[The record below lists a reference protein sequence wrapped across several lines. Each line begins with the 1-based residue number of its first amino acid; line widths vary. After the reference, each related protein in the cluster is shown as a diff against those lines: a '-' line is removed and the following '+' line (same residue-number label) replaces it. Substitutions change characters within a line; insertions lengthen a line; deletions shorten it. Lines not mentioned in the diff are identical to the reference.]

1 MVAVADT
8 SLARIVAQGLVPLT
22 RGRDPV
28 AAVELLLAVQGQMAG
43 AIPWAIG
50 ARCTA
55 VTRAQ
60 VAESFQS
67 GELVRSWPMRDTLY
81 VTSARDHH
89 WLRRLLRHRYASWIR
104 QSTGLGLSDALV
116 EKAAAAAFELLGEN
130 PSGVSRGEVIRAW
143 DEAGIATVTSGA
155 GGGVRRR
162 HLIKRLFLDGLL
174 VSGPLRGG
182 EHLIVDARQLPG
194 APGVAKGECGHEE
207 ALAVLAARYAWGH
220 GPVDAADLARW
231 AGLTLTEARRALAG
245 SAQIG
250 ESIGRP
256 LISREGRVARADI
269 DDLVERSRDEARAV
283 FALPSFDEL
292 HVGYRDRSCL
302 TDRAGEALICP
313 GANGMFRPIVVANGR
328 VVAARSPGGELAFT
342 EKGSSYAQEAQ
353 REMARWGDWLFE
365 KRR

>member
-67 GELVRSWPMRDTLY
+67 GELVRSWPMRDTLH

-207 ALAVLAARYAWGH
+207 ALALLAAR
-220 GPVDAADLARW
+220 
-231 AGLTLTEARRALAG
+231 
-245 SAQIG
+245 
-250 ESIGRP
+250 
-256 LISREGRVARADI
+256 
-269 DDLVERSRDEARAV
+269 
-283 FALPSFDEL
+283 
-292 HVGYRDRSCL
+292 
-302 TDRAGEALICP
+302 
-313 GANGMFRPIVVANGR
+313 
-328 VVAARSPGGELAFT
+328 
-342 EKGSSYAQEAQ
+342 
-353 REMARWGDWLFE
+353 
-365 KRR
+365 

>member
-22 RGRDPV
+22 RGSDPV
-28 AAVELLLAVQGQMAG
+28 AAVELLLAVQGQMVR

-60 VAESFQS
+60 VAESFNS
-67 GELVRSWPMRDTLY
+67 GELVRSWPMRDTLH

-116 EKAAAAAFELLGEN
+116 ENAAAAVFELLGEN
-130 PSGVSRGEVIRAW
+130 PSGVSRSEVIRAW

-162 HLIKRLFLDGLL
+162 HLVKRLFLDGVL

-194 APGVAKGECGHEE
+194 APGVAKGESGHEE
-207 ALAVLAARYAWGH
+207 ALALLAARYAWGH

-231 AGLTLTEARRALAG
+231 AGLTLTEARRAMEGAVEAG
-245 SAQIG
+245 DGWGHPLVRRSA
-250 ESIGRP
+250 
-256 LISREGRVARADI
+256 LVARADI
-269 DDLVERSRDEARAV
+269 DDLVRDNRDAAAGV

-302 TDRAGEALICP
+302 TDEAGERLICP
-313 GANGMFRPIVVANGR
+313 AANGMFRPIVVARGR
-328 VVAARSPGGELAFT
+328 VIAVRAPGGDLLFT
-342 EKGSSYAQEAQ
+342 VGGDECARDARRVMASWENWLSEKQ
-353 REMARWGDWLFE
+353 R
-365 KRR
+365 